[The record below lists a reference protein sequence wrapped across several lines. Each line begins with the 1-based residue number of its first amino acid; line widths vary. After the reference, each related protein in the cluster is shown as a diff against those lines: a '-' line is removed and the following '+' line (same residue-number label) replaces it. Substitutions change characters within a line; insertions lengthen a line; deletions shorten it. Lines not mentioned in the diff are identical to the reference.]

1 MQEITSQEQP
11 KWNAIILGIL
21 KKLISICEEH
31 HIDYYCCGGTAIGAV
46 RHHGMIPWDDDIDVF
61 MPRPDYDRFIAICQQ
76 TDLGDFEL
84 LTPYNKDNYFMY
96 FSKLCKKGTTILE
109 RHDTP
114 CVFGLFVD
122 IFPLD
127 GTAENMQEA
136 IRLKR
141 RFTKIQNRLAAISAH
156 YTFGEYLQLLLTP
169 HEWGRFCHKTRGFLG
184 RKSYRKKL
192 LRMMD
197 EICYKHP
204 FGSTSRV
211 VVYCGIYGDKEIYPR
226 EWVSKAVKFP
236 FEGLEVCLSGGYDH
250 YLRHFFGD
258 YMQLPPVEK
267 RESHHFKEYFN
278 MDAEEPVAEVMRKI
292 GRHYH
297 PMCD

>member
-1 MQEITSQEQP
+1 
-11 KWNAIILGIL
+11 
-21 KKLISICEEH
+21 
-31 HIDYYCCGGTAIGAV
+31 
-46 RHHGMIPWDDDIDVF
+46 
-61 MPRPDYDRFIAICQQ
+61 
-76 TDLGDFEL
+76 
-84 LTPYNKDNYFMY
+84 
-96 FSKLCKKGTTILE
+96 
-109 RHDTP
+109 
-114 CVFGLFVD
+114 
-122 IFPLD
+122 
-127 GTAENMQEA
+127 
-136 IRLKR
+136 
-141 RFTKIQNRLAAISAH
+141 
-156 YTFGEYLQLLLTP
+156 
-169 HEWGRFCHKTRGFLG
+169 
-184 RKSYRKKL
+184 
-192 LRMMD
+192 MMD

-292 GRHYH
+292 GRHYY
-297 PMCD
+297 PKCD